1 VSNQC
6 RCERIYSIY
15 SIFNTR
21 WSLAGWEASY
31 TAANSREIITTEDR
45 EAMGVGICHVLA
57 SLPDSQ
63 RAKSLLALAMP
74 SLDCLEKMLQHAN
87 RLVNASWEQIDTVL
101 DRIGAEIII
110 VITMVRSFSE
120 AFLIKES
127 SMEVDRRANK
137 NHAAL
142 HGLAIPIVKRAW
154 PYISYAASNYNY
166 NEVRL
171 KRSIFLL
178 VYLVV

>member
-1 VSNQC
+1 VK
-6 RCERIYSIY
+6 EFILY
-15 SIFNTR
+15 SIFNTH

-31 TAANSREIITTEDR
+31 SAANSRGIITTEDR

-57 SLPDSQ
+57 SLPDNQ

-87 RLVNASWEQIDTVL
+87 RLVNASREQIDTVL

-110 VITMVRSFSE
+110 VTTMVRSFSD
-120 AFLIKES
+120 AFLVKEA
-127 SMEVDRRANK
+127 SMEIDPSK

-154 PYISYAASNYNY
+154 PSISYAASNYNY
-166 NEVRL
+166 NEVSL
-171 KRSIFLL
+171 KRSISYSSTSSFEW
-178 VYLVV
+178 

>member
-1 VSNQC
+1 VKEIILN
-6 RCERIYSIY
+6 
-15 SIFNTR
+15 SIFNTH

-31 TAANSREIITTEDR
+31 TAANSRGIITTEDR

-57 SLPDSQ
+57 SLPDNQ

-74 SLDCLEKMLQHAN
+74 SLDCLEKMLQHAD
-87 RLVNASWEQIDTVL
+87 RLVNASREQIDAVL

-110 VITMVRSFSE
+110 VTTMVRSFSD
-120 AFLIKES
+120 AFVIKEA
-127 SMEVDRRANK
+127 SMELDQRASK
-137 NHAAL
+137 NHVAL
-142 HGLAIPIVKRAW
+142 HGLAIPIIKRAW
-154 PYISYAASNYNY
+154 PSISYAASNYNY
-166 NEVRL
+166 NEVSL